1 MSFGLT
7 NVPAYFM
14 FLMNSVFMT
23 ELDKFVVVF
32 IDDIII
38 YSKTRKNMPNISE
51 LSFSVC
57 EIISFML
64 SSPNVN
70 SS

>member
-1 MSFGLT
+1 
-7 NVPAYFM
+7 
-14 FLMNSVFMT
+14 
-23 ELDKFVVVF
+23 
-32 IDDIII
+32 
-38 YSKTRKNMPNISE
+38 MPNISE

-70 SS
+70 FGCGVVGSVVYLDE